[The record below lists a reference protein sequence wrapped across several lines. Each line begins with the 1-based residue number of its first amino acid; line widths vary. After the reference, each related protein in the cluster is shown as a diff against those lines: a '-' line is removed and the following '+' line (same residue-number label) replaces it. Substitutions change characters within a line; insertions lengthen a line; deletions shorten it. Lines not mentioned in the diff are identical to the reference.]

1 MKMAVYVNAL
11 SDASALVMDA
21 VKLNEIEAFALRRRE
36 EEMGLPQLIGAP
48 DMALVVGGDG
58 TLLQFIHD
66 YPDLDVPIIHVGAG
80 RVNFLSDV
88 YLKDIKNELINI
100 ISGNYFIE
108 ERRALSAD
116 VGGGRSCF
124 ALNEV
129 VMRNVNMGRLVTVT
143 VMEDGDELLRGR
155 MDGIIVATP
164 TGSTAY
170 SFAAGGPVLDQR
182 VNAKLI
188 IPLVPFSVGSYKIVH
203 PFDQPIMV
211 ASTEKAFILCDGENF
226 GEVAEAVIKPWQRT
240 IKMVRT
246 RRFNLYERMQQ
257 RLSMF

>member
-1 MKMAVYVNAL
+1 MKVAVYVNAL
-11 SDASALVMDA
+11 SDASVLIMDA
-21 VKLNEIEAFALRRRE
+21 VKLNGVEAFALRRRE
-36 EEMGLPQLIGAP
+36 EEMGLPPITGVP
-48 DMALVVGGDG
+48 DMALIVGGDG
-58 TLLQFIHD
+58 TLLRFIHD
-66 YPDLDVPIIHVGAG
+66 YPDLDVPIIHIGAG

-88 YLKDIKNELINI
+88 YLNDIKKELVNVIN
-100 ISGNYFIE
+100 GNYFLE

-116 VGGGRSCF
+116 VGGGRTCF

-129 VMRNVNMGRLVTVT
+129 LMRNVNMGRLVTVT

-203 PFDQPIMV
+203 PFDQPIV
-211 ASTEKAFILCDGENF
+211 VTSTEKAFILCDGENF
-226 GEVAEAVIKPWQRT
+226 GEVAEAVIKPWRRT